1 MLDGLQ
7 KSFREIFHKPQ
18 ASVLGEKRAV
28 DWEPWMAGNVVKNMA
43 WNGKIIYK
51 SSILVIV
58 LALIALVLAGGAAVV
73 TVAVALLP
81 KCFDSCALPRRNFEL
96 GCWCSPELD
105 SPVPPCNSFNIIS
118 HLQ

>member
-1 MLDGLQ
+1 MWFED
-7 KSFREIFHKPQ
+7 
-18 ASVLGEKRAV
+18 
-28 DWEPWMAGNVVKNMA
+28 VKNMA

-58 LALIALVLAGGAAVV
+58 LALIALVLAGVAAVV

-81 KCFDSCALPRRNFEL
+81 KCFDSCALPRRSFEL

-105 SPVPPCNSFNIIS
+105 SPVPPCTSFNIIS